1 MRSSKLSLKPIFPYL
16 LATFFRRG
24 CRSQPAGVRRGSG
37 RLRPLG
43 LPAKVQFCPRVSGT
57 GDSVAAAA
65 RAHTGMGR
73 GAGGT
78 DHGVRRCAGATVLL
92 NGEPGR
98 VLAPSIVLAMCVLAG
113 LLHDGAR
120 TVGSVQEEARP

>member
-1 MRSSKLSLKPIFPYL
+1 MGAVANL
-16 LATFFRRG
+16 LALGGAAEDYARWGYPRRYNFVPG
-24 CRSQPAGVRRGSG
+24 SLELATALLLLRGRTRVWG
-37 RLRPLG
+37 AVLG
-43 LPAKVQFCPRVSGT
+43 ALIMA
-57 GDSVAAAA
+57 
-65 RAHTGMGR
+65 
-73 GAGGT
+73 
-78 DHGVRRCAGATVLL
+78 CAGATVLL

>member
-43 LPAKVQFCPRVSGT
+43 LPAKVQFCPGSLELATALLLLRGRTRVW
-57 GDSVAAAA
+57 
-65 RAHTGMGR
+65 
-73 GAGGT
+73 GAVLGALIMA
-78 DHGVRRCAGATVLL
+78 CAGATVLL

>member
-1 MRSSKLSLKPIFPYL
+1 M
-16 LATFFRRG
+16 
-24 CRSQPAGVRRGSG
+24 
-37 RLRPLG
+37 LG
-43 LPAKVQFCPRVSGT
+43 ALIMA
-57 GDSVAAAA
+57 
-65 RAHTGMGR
+65 
-73 GAGGT
+73 
-78 DHGVRRCAGATVLL
+78 CAGATVLL

>member
-1 MRSSKLSLKPIFPYL
+1 MGAVANRLALGGAARDYARWGYPRRFKFVPGSLE
-16 LATFFRRG
+16 LATALLLLRG
-24 CRSQPAGVRRGSG
+24 RTRVWGAV
-37 RLRPLG
+37 LG
-43 LPAKVQFCPRVSGT
+43 ALIMA
-57 GDSVAAAA
+57 
-65 RAHTGMGR
+65 
-73 GAGGT
+73 
-78 DHGVRRCAGATVLL
+78 CAGATVLL

>member
-1 MRSSKLSLKPIFPYL
+1 L
-16 LATFFRRG
+16 LLLRG
-24 CRSQPAGVRRGSG
+24 RTRVWGAV
-37 RLRPLG
+37 LG
-43 LPAKVQFCPRVSGT
+43 ALIMA
-57 GDSVAAAA
+57 
-65 RAHTGMGR
+65 
-73 GAGGT
+73 
-78 DHGVRRCAGATVLL
+78 CAGATVLL